1 MERNVYN
8 YAASRRESNIARG
21 GRGQSRQT
29 KFRAS
34 GESRKSRFTKR
45 RGGAMRYGCPFVE
58 FQPCRSQSTE
68 CRGERVT

>member
-1 MERNVYN
+1 M
-8 YAASRRESNIARG
+8 SIIMPRRDANQTWR

-29 KFRAS
+29 KFRTS

-58 FQPCRSQSTE
+58 FQPCRSQPNVVE
-68 CRGERVT
+68 NA